1 MQTEETMTT
10 TPTLVSPADEKIIG
24 WFDGKKIDEL
34 AFCEEFV
41 KQYNFKYFEGCFY
54 NLDGVQ
60 EDAYVESLITTKLKD
75 AGVRYG
81 LANKIKNLMNAL
93 RHICFTEDMETDL
106 NEIHIL
112 NGTYRIDGTFS
123 PEKKHCRNRINVSY
137 TEETVKK
144 AVVWERFVNE
154 LLEPDDVKTLQEFI
168 GYCLL
173 NTTKAQAMLF
183 LVGRGGEGKSRIGV
197 ILEKLFGKACYFDSI
212 VALSKNKFR
221 QGNLVGKCVLVD
233 DDMSF
238 EGIKD
243 TSFLKSLVTAETC
256 ISVEKK
262 NVQAIQAK
270 LCARA
275 VVFSNSNP
283 NSLYDKTDGWHRRL
297 IVLDTKPVPP
307 DRKPDRYLSE
317 KLIAELDGIF
327 FWALEGLRR
336 LIGNDFIFT
345 VSNKTREIMENLK
358 QENCNVAEFMN
369 DAQAVQLSPDSTTCS
384 VDIYNA
390 YVNWCQSN
398 GLQELK
404 QKSFYD
410 WLYHNCESYNLS
422 PTNKAHNGRNYVRG
436 YVGISVSYRSKS
448 A

>member
-1 MQTEETMTT
+1 MKVYLDYNIWQEMLNNEETQRFFI
-10 TPTLVSPADEKIIG
+10 LKKEQG
-24 WFDGKKIDEL
+24 WRYYLSVAHLDEL
-34 AFCEEFV
+34 CHEHQNETPQYTEFA
-41 KQYNFKYFEGCFY
+41 E
-54 NLDGVQ
+54 
-60 EDAYVESLITTKLKD
+60 KLKLLMFEHSES
-75 AGVRYG
+75 G
-81 LANKIKNLMNAL
+81 LFI
-93 RHICFTEDMETDL
+93 
-106 NEIHIL
+106 
-112 NGTYRIDGTFS
+112 
-123 PEKKHCRNRINVSY
+123 
-137 TEETVKK
+137 
-144 AVVWERFVNE
+144 
-154 LLEPDDVKTLQEFI
+154 PDDN
-168 GYCLL
+168 G
-173 NTTKAQAMLF
+173 
-183 LVGRGGEGKSRIGV
+183 
-197 ILEKLFGKACYFDSI
+197 LEKLFGKACYFDSI

-270 LCARA
+270 LCTRA

-297 IVLDTKPVPP
+297 IVLDTKPVPS

-336 LIGNDFIFT
+336 LIENDFIFT

-422 PTNKAHNGRNYVRG
+422 PTNKAHNGRNCVRG
-436 YVGISVSYRSKS
+436 YVGISVSYRSK
-448 A
+448 AA